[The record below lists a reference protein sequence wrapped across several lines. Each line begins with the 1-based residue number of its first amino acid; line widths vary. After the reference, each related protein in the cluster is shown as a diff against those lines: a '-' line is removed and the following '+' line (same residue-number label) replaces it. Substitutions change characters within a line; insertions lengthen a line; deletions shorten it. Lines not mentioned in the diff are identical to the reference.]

1 MLTVYHL
8 KALTLYLLMLHNLT
22 KKTLLKYL
30 IYFIILKLT
39 PIIQFSFK
47 FPLLISL
54 YTWNHLPFRIKFKPC
69 FDYIFSPLRLNNL
82 SNIYQC
88 ICILLFYNNI
98 KKSAKQFK
106 YMNKTTQNSNNK
118 WIINESKLLLIILF
132 RYLTFLCYFC
142 INFITWHYTCLY
154 T

>member
-1 MLTVYHL
+1 MYIHL
-8 KALTLYLLMLHNLT
+8 FIWFKWSIIDCKCLFFANSISLKSFNIIFTYVAQFN

-54 YTWNHLPFRIKFKPC
+54 YTWNHLPFRIKFNPC

-88 ICILLFYNNI
+88 ICILLFY
-98 KKSAKQFK
+98 
-106 YMNKTTQNSNNK
+106 TTSRKARNNSNI
-118 WIINESKLLLIILF
+118 WIKQHKILIISE
-132 RYLTFLCYFC
+132 
-142 INFITWHYTCLY
+142 
-154 T
+154 